1 MSMSIGQLYGI
12 LVGYLVMQDLST
24 GNWRALIAFSTIP
37 GCFAALA
44 CFFILDE
51 SARFELLNGNE
62 ESSLKILGKMNSEN
76 GKMNM
81 ESIDDRTRDGLI
93 EWTQQQNRMN
103 LKEDKGSIKSLFK
116 GDGKFI
122 TPMIWLNW
130 FSSSFI
136 YYGILVMFPY
146 ILEKLRPAGQAAVE
160 GENFND
166 LMKIFIS
173 TSTEIISVLL
183 SACVIE
189 NKKFGRKNSM
199 IIFYGLVC
207 LLNCIVFLDKYHM
220 RFVFWVTLGRVF
232 VAMTFIFCFQFTSE
246 YYSTMVRTTGIGMAN
261 GVGRLGGM
269 VMPWICFAL
278 IEYDLFSPFL
288 AFCALALLSSM
299 LSAALPYDTTGR
311 ELDSDV
317 QKGKPEEIEE

>member
-12 LVGYLVMQDLST
+12 LIGYLVLQDLST
-24 GNWRALIAFSTIP
+24 GNWRALIAYSTIP
-37 GCFAALA
+37 GCLAALA

-62 ESSLKILGKMNSEN
+62 ESSFKILDKMNNEN
-76 GKMNM
+76 GRINL
-81 ESIDDRTRDGLI
+81 ESLDDQTRNSLL
-93 EWTQQQNRMN
+93 EWTHQQSLMT
-103 LKEDKGSIKSLFK
+103 LKDEKGSIKSLFK
-116 GDGKFI
+116 GDGKYI

-136 YYGILVMFPY
+136 YYGILVMLPY
-146 ILEKLRPAGQAAVE
+146 ILEKLRPPGQATD

-173 TSTEIISVLL
+173 TSTEIVSVLL

-189 NKKFGRKNSM
+189 NRKFGRKNSM
-199 IIFYGLVC
+199 IIFYGLAC

-261 GVGRLGGM
+261 GIGRLGGM

-311 ELDSDV
+311 ELDSEV
-317 QKGKPEEIEE
+317 QKGKLEAVEE